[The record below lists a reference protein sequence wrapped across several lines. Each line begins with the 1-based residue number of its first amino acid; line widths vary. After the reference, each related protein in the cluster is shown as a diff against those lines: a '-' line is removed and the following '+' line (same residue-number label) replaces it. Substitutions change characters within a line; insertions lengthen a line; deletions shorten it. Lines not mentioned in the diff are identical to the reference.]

1 MDGDN
6 ANNMPA
12 HTAEWKTCRKIEGT
26 FLSHNSQPS
35 NIGKLQRSNI
45 LIFAR
50 DPKTQK
56 RYQCSHDN
64 LELHSIRTFYEITRL
79 VVYFK
84 TVICLS
90 VSIRIEDSPNVCEIM
105 KFVNNQLPQF
115 FSIHQNSV
123 HILNQ

>member
-12 HTAEWKTCRKIEGT
+12 HTAEWKTCGKIEGT

-50 DPKTQK
+50 DPKTQ
-56 RYQCSHDN
+56 N
-64 LELHSIRTFYEITRL
+64 SINVRTITWN
-79 VVYFK
+79 
-84 TVICLS
+84 C
-90 VSIRIEDSPNVCEIM
+90 IRFENFM
-105 KFVNNQLPQF
+105 K
-115 FSIHQNSV
+115 
-123 HILNQ
+123 